1 MAEGSV
7 EEDNSDMLGPTLA
20 PVLHTMQTSTPSN
33 LSCKEEESDCE
44 SSIGSPEPAIS
55 AENGTDLTITSKQT
69 HNRSEESSQT
79 ESKTTI
85 SMCPTSHINGAMAG
99 LVTLQN
105 LQNLASLQN
114 LPQVASLAAGL
125 TNMATLAN
133 NPVNAPLNLSVSASV
148 TTPRS
153 TQPLTIAETPPS
165 IMSNSMNNQPP
176 PPPPPA
182 PASMG
187 VPNSTLMGSQQPPS
201 MPQFILASGQLVQGI
216 QGAQLL
222 IPTSQGLATQT
233 ILTIPVNHVNSSD
246 QMVNLALNNG
256 QVMQTS
262 LANLQAM
269 AQTNLIS
276 NATNPAPPTSNG
288 TINPNLLN
296 PATLTHLLSN
306 GSTQQLLQSIPQLL
320 SNNPHATHNTSPL
333 INPLAQPH
341 LPNRSPLISTSTL
354 LSSSP
359 TQTNQNRSQI
369 NVSNMGSS
377 PLGSVPLG
385 STSMGTVP
393 GHLGTSQSSH
403 YVDTKMHGSNLGNI
417 PRNPSPGENCSR
429 VNGEISINTNHAGN
443 SSHNMKRSPSSL
455 SPNCT
460 DNSTADLLVDSPNQP
475 TINQTNSNVVD
486 GINLDEIKDFAKAFK
501 LRRLS
506 LGLTQTQV
514 GQALSVT
521 EGPAYSQSAI
531 CSALASQM
539 FAAAQL
545 SSQQQAMF
553 EKLDIT
559 PKSAQKI
566 KPVLERWMKEAE
578 DRYKSGQNHLTDF
591 IGIEPSKKRKRRTSF
606 TPQAL
611 ELLNAHFERNTHPSG
626 TEITGLAHQL
636 GYEREVIRIWF
647 CNKRQ
652 ALKNTVRMMSKG
664 MV

>member
-1 MAEGSV
+1 MI
-7 EEDNSDMLGPTLA
+7 
-20 PVLHTMQTSTPSN
+20 
-33 LSCKEEESDCE
+33 KESDCD
-44 SSIGSPEPAIS
+44 SSIGSPEPAMG
-55 AENGTDLTITSKQT
+55 AENGTDLTIASKQV
-69 HNRSEESSQT
+69 HNRLEETSQT
-79 ESKTTI
+79 EPKMATSI
-85 SMCPTSHINGAMAG
+85 SPTSHLNGA
-99 LVTLQN
+99 
-105 LQNLASLQN
+105 
-114 LPQVASLAAGL
+114 
-125 TNMATLAN
+125 
-133 NPVNAPLNLSVSASV
+133 
-148 TTPRS
+148 TTIPRS
-153 TQPLTIAETPPS
+153 TQPSTIAETPPS
-165 IMSNSMNNQPP
+165 IMTTTMNNQPP
-176 PPPPPA
+176 PPTPSSMAPP
-182 PASMG
+182 S
-187 VPNSTLMGSQQPPS
+187 NTLMSSQQPAV

-269 AQTNLIS
+269 AQTNLL
-276 NATNPAPPTSNG
+276 TNPTNPVPPTSNG

-306 GSTQQLLQSIPQLL
+306 GSAQQLLQSLPQLL
-320 SNNPHATHNTSPL
+320 SNHHHTNPNPSPL
-333 INPLAQPH
+333 INPLTQPIH
-341 LPNRSPLISTSTL
+341 PNRSPLL
-354 LSSSP
+354 NSSP
-359 TQTNQNRSQI
+359 MLNSSPPQSSQTRNQI
-369 NVSNMGSS
+369 NVPNMGSS
-377 PLGSVPLG
+377 PLSSVPLG
-385 STSMGTVP
+385 STSMGTAP
-393 GHLGTSQSSH
+393 SHLVTSQSSH
-403 YVDTKMHGSNLGNI
+403 YVDTKMHGTNLGNI
-417 PRNPSPGENCSR
+417 PRNPSPGDNNCR
-429 VNGEISINTNHAGN
+429 INGEISINTNHGN
-443 SSHNMKRSPSSL
+443 VSSQAMKRSPSSL

-531 CSALASQM
+531 CR
-539 FAAAQL
+539 
-545 SSQQQAMF
+545 F